1 MDEGLEAVADGFQGA
16 VRREGRAQE
25 GVEDQVIR
33 ERREAHGG
41 RLERG
46 RLRDIDLKLSLNY
59 AI

>member
-41 RLERG
+41 LERG